1 MTRSAES
8 DDIATARFMPRLRPS
23 LFWRARRS
31 SPGAAL
37 LLPVCRDLSSA
48 LTELRW
54 IQAHVDGPDTKTADA
69 GRSRRRTTKGQQKV
83 LALCRRRGRGEPL
96 QYVLGTQPF
105 GPLDLL
111 CRRGVLIPRPEPEA
125 YSMHLADLL
134 LQERARESSH
144 GALQAPLTI
153 LDACTGTGCI
163 ALLLYAR
170 LRQRAEAARRAPVR
184 VVGVDLVPAAVSLAR
199 ANAVRNGL
207 ASGHEGSSTVS
218 SGSVS
223 SVRFVQGDL
232 FADDDWLHEPA
243 VQSLLQ
249 QTDGAQPPR
258 LDVLV
263 SNPPYVSTDGFARDT
278 ARSVRLFEPKLAQ
291 VPDVVRA
298 SLDHHGQPYR
308 DATAAAAEDVFYV
321 RLLDL
326 ATRLDARIL
335 LCETGGLEQAE
346 RVVAL
351 ALAKASAKA
360 SPSLLEVEIWA
371 DQPDIVDVD
380 DPDRSVTVTGRTVAI
395 KGSGHGRSVFIRR
408 R

>member
-1 MTRSAES
+1 
-8 DDIATARFMPRLRPS
+8 MPRLRPS
-23 LFWRARRS
+23 LFWGARRF

-37 LLPVCRDLSSA
+37 LLPVCRDLPSA

-69 GRSRRRTTKGQQKV
+69 GRRPSRRRSAKGRQKV

-144 GALQAPLTI
+144 GALQAPITI

-207 ASGHEGSSTVS
+207 ASGQEGSSTAS
-218 SGSVS
+218 SRSAS

-243 VQSLLQ
+243 VQNLLQ
-249 QTDGAQPPR
+249 QTDGAQSPR

-298 SLDHHGQPYR
+298 SLDNNHGQPYR

-326 ATRLDARIL
+326 AARLDARIL

-351 ALAKASAKA
+351 ALAKAAAKASANA

-380 DPDRSVTVTGRTVAI
+380 DLDRSVTVAGRTVAI